1 MTTAPARIVDQAKD
15 ALLGAS
21 GTAPSLRP
29 DLMTSW
35 QRSKAALGSPDKI
48 RDVPQVGL
56 ELLDSHLLEMF
67 QAPLARVSDELDGT
81 GLGLLLA
88 DSEGRILQRW
98 THDHS
103 AAAHLDTLGTVRGAV
118 LSEAAVGTNGVGT
131 VAATGR
137 SVQITGNEH
146 FAEFYRSAVCTG
158 SPVRHPLTGRL
169 LAVVTISSRITERA
183 ELLRPLTHS
192 IATQL
197 GQHVVDAE
205 RPAARSMLA
214 AFLSASRVQSGPV
227 VAFGPDGLLMQNQ
240 RAARLTA
247 ADLALLQRLCTE
259 DARSGRVAV
268 EFSSGLADIQLTRL
282 DAGAG
287 AVAVIVE
294 SERRVSQAGFGP
306 LRPPLAGRSPE
317 WLGIAQL
324 VSRHRESRVPLLL
337 AGEPG
342 TGKTSL
348 ALGLPHR
355 PGTAARTA
363 TVTDAAERHVL
374 GAKRWL
380 QRLSERLETGAPVI
394 VRGIET
400 LDASATS
407 GMTSLIDS
415 TAGRGA
421 VLLTMAADSRADAE
435 TTATKLGYPVAW
447 VPALRERTGDIGLLW
462 RVLADHAA
470 PAAHL
475 EPTRDALTALEAH
488 AWPGNLV
495 ELRNVI
501 EQLVMSGRRGA
512 IGAADLPMS
521 IRGTRSLS
529 MIERA
534 ELEAIQRALHEA
546 GGNRSRAAEILGLSR
561 ATVYRKMKTYRLSA

>member
-1 MTTAPARIVDQAKD
+1 MTTAPANLIDQAKD

-21 GTAPSLRP
+21 GPLPALRP

-35 QRSKAALGSPDKI
+35 QRSKDALGDPGNI

-98 THDHS
+98 THDHT
-103 AAAHLDTLGTVRGAV
+103 AAQHLDRLGTVRGAV

-131 VAATGR
+131 VAATGK
-137 SVQITGNEH
+137 SVQIAGNEH

-169 LAVVTISSRITERA
+169 LAVVTISTSVTERV
-183 ELLRPLTHS
+183 ELIRPLTHS
-192 IATQL
+192 IAAQL

-205 RPAARSMLA
+205 RPAARSMLS
-214 AFLSASRVQSGPV
+214 AFLTASRVQNGPV
-227 VAFGPDGLLMQNQ
+227 VAFGPDGLVMQNQ

-247 ADLALLQRLCTE
+247 NDLSLLQRLCAE
-259 DARSGRVAV
+259 DPRTGRVAV
-268 EFSSGLADIQLTRL
+268 EFAGGAADIQLTRL
-282 DAGAG
+282 EDGAG
-287 AVAVIVE
+287 SLAVVVE
-294 SERRVSQAGFGP
+294 SDRRMSQAGFGP

-317 WLGIAQL
+317 WMGIARL
-324 VSRHRESRVPLLL
+324 VSRHRESRTPLVI

-355 PGTAARTA
+355 PGSSGRSA
-363 TVTDAAERHVL
+363 TVADAAERHVL

-380 QRLSERLETGAPVI
+380 QRLAERLDSGAPVI

-400 LDASATS
+400 LDPAATS
-407 GMTSLIDS
+407 GMKSLIDS
-415 TAGRGA
+415 SHGRGP
-421 VLLTMAADSRADAE
+421 VLLTMSAGARPDAE
-435 TTATKLGYPVAW
+435 TASTKLGYPVAW
-447 VPALRERTGDIGLLW
+447 VPALRERAADVGLLW
-462 RVLADHAA
+462 RALADHAA
-470 PAAHL
+470 MSAHL
-475 EPTRDALTALEAH
+475 EPTRDALSALEAH

-501 EQLVMSGRRGA
+501 EQLAMSGRRGA

-521 IRGTRSLS
+521 IRGTRSLT

-534 ELEAIQRALHEA
+534 ELEAIQRALQEA